1 MGRCPVCRNSCDEGR
16 GDDGRQFNCPRC
28 GPYVATGSTL
38 AMLTSRLAA
47 QKTASARLSHAI
59 RRRTSSEAWFEL
71 QSSELDSLI
80 AEKLPP
86 VAQQLSNL
94 ISFFEAMA
102 GDDHF
107 AAVEVAEPEYLAGII
122 GVVGGDAVDVLLN
135 EATKRGLITY
145 EPDDHYALTPAG
157 WHELEKTRSERR
169 PGMGKGTK
177 IFIGHGRSSDWRDLK
192 DFLVDRLGLA
202 YDEFNRESAA
212 GISTSTRLEE
222 MLDNAAFAFL
232 VMTAEDENAEGQKQA
247 RMNVIHEVGLF
258 QGRLGFRKAIILLE
272 HGCEEFSNIVGLGQI
287 RFEAGRLRDKS
298 EEIRQ
303 VLEREGIVRS

>member
-1 MGRCPVCRNSCDEGR
+1 M
-16 GDDGRQFNCPRC
+16 
-28 GPYVATGSTL
+28 L
-38 AMLTSRLAA
+38 ASRLEA

-71 QSSELDSLI
+71 QSRELDSLV

-86 VAQQLSNL
+86 VAEQLSNL
-94 ISFFEAMA
+94 IFHFAQIA

-107 AAVEVAEPEYLAGII
+107 AAIEVADPEFLAGI
-122 GVVGGDAVDVLLN
+122 VGSAGSDAVDVLLN
-135 EATKRGLITY
+135 EATKQDFITY
-145 EPDDHYALTPAG
+145 EPDDHYALTPHG
-157 WHELEKTRSERR
+157 WRELEKARFERG
-169 PGMGKGTK
+169 PKMSKGTRV
-177 IFIGHGRSSDWRDLK
+177 FIGHGRSLDWRDLK
-192 DFLVDRLGLA
+192 DFLSERLGLE
-202 YDEFNRESAA
+202 YDEFNRESIA
-212 GISTSTRLEE
+212 GISTSNRLEE

-287 RFEAGRLRDKS
+287 RFQAGRLRDKS

-303 VLEREGIVRS
+303 VLEREGIVRT

>member
-1 MGRCPVCRNSCDEGR
+1 MGRCPVCKNSCDEGR
-16 GDDGRQFNCPRC
+16 GDDGRQFDCPRC
-28 GPYVATGSTL
+28 GPFVATGSTL
-38 AMLTSRLAA
+38 AVLTSRLAA

-71 QSSELDSLI
+71 QSWELDSLV

-86 VAQQLSNL
+86 VAKQINNLLSY
-94 ISFFEAMA
+94 FEEMS

-107 AAVEVAEPEYLAGII
+107 GAVEVIKPEFLAGIV
-122 GVVGGDAVDVLLN
+122 GVVDGDAVDVLLN
-135 EATKRGLITY
+135 EATKQGLITY
-145 EPDDHYALTPAG
+145 EPDGQFALTPHG
-157 WHELEKTRSERR
+157 WRELDKTRSERR
-169 PGMGKGTK
+169 PDMAKGTR

-192 DFLVDRLGLA
+192 DFLGERLGLA

-212 GISTSTRLEE
+212 GISTSNRLED

-232 VMTAEDENAEGQKQA
+232 VMTAEDENAEGQRQA

-303 VLEREGIVRS
+303 VLEREGIVRA

>member
-1 MGRCPVCRNSCDEGR
+1 MPCWTHQPWPHNLNQTVSGKPGAV
-16 GDDGRQFNCPRC
+16 Q
-28 GPYVATGSTL
+28 
-38 AMLTSRLAA
+38 
-47 QKTASARLSHAI
+47 
-59 RRRTSSEAWFEL
+59 TSSEAWFEL
-71 QSSELDSLI
+71 QSWELDSLV

-86 VAQQLSNL
+86 VAKQLNNL
-94 ISFFEAMA
+94 LSYFEEMS

-107 AAVEVAEPEYLAGII
+107 GAVEVIKPEFLAGIV
-122 GVVGGDAVDVLLN
+122 GVVDGDAVDVLLN
-135 EATKRGLITY
+135 EATKQGLITY
-145 EPDDHYALTPAG
+145 EPDGQYALTPHG
-157 WHELEKTRSERR
+157 WRELDKTRSERR
-169 PGMGKGTK
+169 PDMAKGTR

-192 DFLVDRLGLA
+192 DFLGERLGLA

-212 GISTSTRLEE
+212 GISTSNRLED

-232 VMTAEDENAEGQKQA
+232 VMTAEDENAEGQRQA

-303 VLEREGIVRS
+303 VLEREGIVHA